1 MTQLTSVQL
10 IEAALWRELG
20 SNEPQS
26 ADVLR
31 QALADAVSRWLLVR
45 SESPD
50 IDALKFVCQVKANI
64 AQPERLLRASN
75 CDRASYKE
83 GW

>member
-1 MTQLTSVQL
+1 MTKLMTQLTSIQL

-26 ADVLR
+26 ADVLH

-50 IDALKFVCQVKANI
+50 IDALKFVCRVKANI
-64 AQPERLLRASN
+64 DQPERLL
-75 CDRASYKE
+75 
-83 GW
+83 

>member
-1 MTQLTSVQL
+1 MTKLMTQLTSIQL
-10 IEAALWRELG
+10 IEAAHWRELG

-26 ADVLR
+26 DDVLH

-50 IDALKFVCQVKANI
+50 IDALKFVCRVKANI
-64 AQPERLLRASN
+64 AQPERFL
-75 CDRASYKE
+75 
-83 GW
+83 

>member
-1 MTQLTSVQL
+1 MTKLMSQLTSVQL

-26 ADVLR
+26 ADVLH

-50 IDALKFVCQVKANI
+50 IDAFKFICQVKANI
-64 AQPERLLRASN
+64 DQP
-75 CDRASYKE
+75 DRFLGKSDC
-83 GW
+83 G

>member
-1 MTQLTSVQL
+1 MTKLLTQLTSVQL

-45 SESPD
+45 SESPG

-64 AQPERLLRASN
+64 AQPERLP
-75 CDRASYKE
+75 
-83 GW
+83 